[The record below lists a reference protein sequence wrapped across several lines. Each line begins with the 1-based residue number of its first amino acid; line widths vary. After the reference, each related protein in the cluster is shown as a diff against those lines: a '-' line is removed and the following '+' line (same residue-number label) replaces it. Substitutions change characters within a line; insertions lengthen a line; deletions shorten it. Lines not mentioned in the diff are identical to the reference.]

1 MDPMAPSDRMTHEE
15 FLTHIARALGR
26 PAAPQRADGLLP
38 DAPPVDDALVRLAG
52 PDENLVDLFD
62 QRAREVGMEVRRTSA
77 AALKADLLELMRQ
90 LNTRSAVVSLS
101 KLDQAPEL
109 LAALTGAGV
118 NLLDWRGDHRMAT
131 GFVADVGITDVHHAL
146 AETGTMICTS
156 DTAHTRAM
164 TLAPPLHVAIVRK
177 CDILPDLLDYF
188 RLIKDR
194 PAPNLPS
201 SQVLITGPSKTA
213 DIEGVLV
220 TGIHGPARV
229 VILLQVD

>member
-1 MDPMAPSDRMTHEE
+1 MDPMAAPDRMTHEE
-15 FLTHIARALGR
+15 FLTHIAKALGR
-26 PAAPQRADGLLP
+26 PAAPQRADGLMP
-38 DAPPVDDALVRLAG
+38 DAPQVDDELVRLAG
-52 PDENLVDLFD
+52 PSDNLVDLFD

-77 AALKADLLELMRQ
+77 AGLRADLLALVGELKIG
-90 LNTRSAVVSLS
+90 SAVVSLS
-101 KLDQAPEL
+101 KLDKPDDL
-109 LAALTGAGV
+109 LGALAGAGV
-118 NLLDWRGDHRMAT
+118 KLLDWHGDHRMAT

-156 DTAHTRAM
+156 DSAHTRAM

-188 RLIKDR
+188 WLIKDL
-194 PAPNLPS
+194 PAPRLPS

-229 VILLQVD
+229 IILLQVD